1 MEKEKKSRK
10 SVKNTIT
17 SWMKILDNNIYS
29 FRYMEQFQGNVS
41 YFRCKRT
48 YKRFDEPCGSSFEQP
63 TLYIAWR
70 TAVFVD
76 ALFVILNIAGVKI
89 LQWLWNLIF
98 SNYLWPG
105 FSQRMHQ
112 TVQVDLFK
120 RYVRWSFQSMTIR
133 IFTIILF
140 LQCSMQIHMLP
151 VQ

>member
-10 SVKNTIT
+10 SIKNTIT

-29 FRYMEQFQGNVS
+29 FRYMWNNSKGTFLISVANALINGLMNPAVLLLNS
-41 YFRCKRT
+41 RLYT
-48 YKRFDEPCGSSFEQP
+48 LLGEQP
-63 TLYIAWR
+63 F
-70 TAVFVD
+70 FVD

-105 FSQRMHQ
+105 FSQR
-112 TVQVDLFK
+112 
-120 RYVRWSFQSMTIR
+120 YVRWSFQSMTIR